1 MRATTR
7 LRRLLERSRILLAPG
22 AYDALSARLIQ
33 QAGFEVVYMT
43 GAGVTISL
51 LGEPVS
57 A

>member
-1 MRATTR
+1 VRATTR
-7 LRRLLERSRILLAPG
+7 LRRLLERPWILLAPG
-22 AYDALSARLIQ
+22 AYDSLSARLIQ